1 MTIVE
6 QAGGVD
12 GQVGQQGGRSTGS
25 LHVLGVL
32 CGLAAG
38 TWLAGAEA
46 PTKLVTVGLSP
57 FVISLAMVSGVFVA
71 RWTLPTVLKGTEYV
85 FTDLRQ
91 KPHLMIWAVLA
102 GSLWAMG
109 NTLTVFGV
117 RDVGLSIAFPLWN
130 VNSLVGVFWGWFFFR
145 ELRGAGVAN
154 GGKVLGGALAI
165 VGGAVLL
172 GYASSHEA
180 SSTPHRAL
188 VGIAAALGAGLMFG
202 TMYIPYRKA
211 YLSGMNPISFVTVFT
226 VGELITMSALAV
238 TFCGGVGRV
247 LDELSRA
254 RPALFWLFLGGFCW
268 VVGDLFQNYAAKY
281 IGIARGI
288 PLSNTNQLWGLAWGA
303 LVFGELAR
311 RGGTTTWLVV
321 SGSVIM
327 VLGAAAISSAVAPEG
342 EQVSTRE
349 AIARECHR
357 YGLSL
362 ETAEASQRGE
372 DTVAREA
379 PARRWWDTLIVA
391 AAFAIFIGLGRLAH
405 VPPINVNTNWI
416 AVLMTAMFF
425 TLIACGWLLWR
436 RTRFS

>member
-6 QAGGVD
+6 EADRVD
-12 GQVGQQGGRSTGS
+12 GQVGKQSARSTGS
-25 LHVLGVL
+25 LHMLGVM

-165 VGGAVLL
+165 VGGAILL

-188 VGIAAALGAGLMFG
+188 AGIAAALGAGLMFG

-211 YLSGMNPISFVTVFT
+211 YLSGMNPISFITVFT

-238 TFCGGVGRV
+238 TFGGGVGRV
-247 LDELSRA
+247 WEELSRA

-303 LVFGELAR
+303 LVFGEFAR

-321 SGSVIM
+321 AGSVTMI
-327 VLGAAAISSAVAPEG
+327 LGAVAISSAVAPEG
-342 EQVSTRE
+342 ERVSTQE
-349 AIARECHR
+349 AIARECQR

-372 DTVAREA
+372 DTVARQG

-391 AAFAIFIGLGRLAH
+391 AALAIFIGLGRLAH
-405 VPPINVNTNWI
+405 VPLIKVSSNWI
-416 AVLMTAMFF
+416 AVLVTAMFF
-425 TLIACGWLLWR
+425 TLFACGWLLWK